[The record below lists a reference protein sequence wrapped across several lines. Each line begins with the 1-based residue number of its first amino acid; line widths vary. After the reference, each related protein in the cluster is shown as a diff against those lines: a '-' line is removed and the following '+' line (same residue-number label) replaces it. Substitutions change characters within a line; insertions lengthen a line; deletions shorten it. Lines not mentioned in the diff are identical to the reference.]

1 MSRTTYEPLI
11 DGKVYMGGIDA
22 IEEAYEKE
30 NIDQFFDLRGSKD
43 ELPHD
48 KSVDASLRDGNE
60 VEDLR
65 DAATRM
71 KEALEE
77 GKTIYFHCNT
87 GRGRTGAMAAA
98 LLMELGEVDTV
109 EEAMERAKEAR
120 DVVSIRPNFEEAL
133 QTMYPK
139 K

>member
-48 KSVDASLRDGNE
+48 KSVDASLRDG
-60 VEDLR
+60 
-65 DAATRM
+65 
-71 KEALEE
+71 K
-77 GKTIYFHCNT
+77 
-87 GRGRTGAMAAA
+87 
-98 LLMELGEVDTV
+98 
-109 EEAMERAKEAR
+109 
-120 DVVSIRPNFEEAL
+120 
-133 QTMYPK
+133 
-139 K
+139 